1 MDSIFSCATK
11 EPPPS
16 NRLTTNLNSRPFVAC
31 STKHDLCAV
40 IASRFGEVGSIRGCL
55 GSFIRVYLRSS
66 AVKVLGLFPLF
77 LAAAVLF
84 PSMARSQQTED
95 DLIVP
100 GKRIGEWRL
109 GPNAENPEPTLALPD
124 WLIYIRFKHLPG
136 VRARLRPITIAVH
149 KVSNR
154 SVGVEPGDG
163 FTVDLIYV
171 DGGSFHTANGYTV
184 YSDKELAR
192 FYPEA
197 TPLSENPKIYDDQKQ
212 GIAFEFGADAFAKS
226 CVGIMV
232 HLPGKPAF
240 TTLEQVMAFRK
251 KAGY

>member
-1 MDSIFSCATK
+1 
-11 EPPPS
+11 
-16 NRLTTNLNSRPFVAC
+16 
-31 STKHDLCAV
+31 
-40 IASRFGEVGSIRGCL
+40 
-55 GSFIRVYLRSS
+55 
-66 AVKVLGLFPLF
+66 
-77 LAAAVLF
+77 
-84 PSMARSQQTED
+84 MARSQQTDD

-124 WLIYIRFKHLPG
+124 WLIYVRFKQTPG
-136 VRARLRPITIAVH
+136 VRARLRPTTIAVH
-149 KVSNR
+149 QVSNR
-154 SVGVEPGDG
+154 SIGVEPADG
-163 FTVDLIYV
+163 FSVDLIYV
-171 DGGSFHTANGYTV
+171 DGGAFHTANGYTI
-184 YSDKELAR
+184 YSDKELGGL
-192 FYPEA
+192 YPEA
-197 TPLSENPKIYDDQKQ
+197 TPLPENPKIYDDKKQ